1 MRTLLLRAI
10 FLAAGLGLVVIG
22 AIVAFDLLGDET
34 GPPPLDTSLLGVDEP
49 PTATPLPTETPL
61 PTATAE
67 PEPTVAPTVAP
78 EVPIARLVI
87 PSIRV
92 NAQVT
97 PRGVSADGAMEDP
110 KGPTEVAW
118 YTFSALPNR
127 PGNIVMAGHVDY
139 INYGAAVFYNIGR
152 LKQGDEIRIDLTNGE
167 TATYQVTSVT
177 LYKEA
182 TAPVAE
188 IVGPTDVETVTLI
201 TCGGVFNRALR
212 EYESRT
218 VVKAERVL

>member
-1 MRTLLLRAI
+1 MRTLILRAI

-22 AIVAFDLLGDET
+22 AIVAFDLLDDET
-34 GPPPLDTSLLGVDEP
+34 GPPPVDTSLLGVDEP
-49 PTATPLPTETPL
+49 PTPTATPPLP

-92 NAQVT
+92 NAPVT
-97 PRGVSADGAMEDP
+97 PRGVSADGVMEDP

-139 INYGAAVFYNIGR
+139 INYGAAVFYNISK
-152 LKQGDEIRIDLTNGE
+152 LKQGDEIQINLQNGE
-167 TATYQVTSVT
+167 TATYRVTSVT
-177 LYKEA
+177 LYDED

-218 VVKAERVL
+218 VVKAERA

>member
-10 FLAAGLGLVVIG
+10 CLVAGLGLVVIG
-22 AIVAFDLLGDET
+22 AIVVFNLLDDET
-34 GPPPLDTSLLGVDEP
+34 GPPPVDTTLLGVDEA
-49 PTATPLPTETPL
+49 PTVTPLATETPL
-61 PTATAE
+61 PTATAA

-92 NAQVT
+92 NAPVT
-97 PRGVSADGAMEDP
+97 PRGVSADGVMEDP

-139 INYGAAVFYNIGR
+139 INYGAAVFYSIGK
-152 LKQGDEIRIDLTNGE
+152 LKQGDEIRIDLQNGE
-167 TATYQVTSVT
+167 TATYRVTSVT
-177 LYKEA
+177 LYDEA

-218 VVKAERVL
+218 VVKAERA

>member
-1 MRTLLLRAI
+1 MRSLLLRAT

-22 AIVAFDLLGDET
+22 ALVAFDLLDNDT
-34 GPPPLDTSLLGVDEP
+34 GPPPIDTTLLGVDEP
-49 PTATPLPTETPL
+49 PTATAL
-61 PTATAE
+61 PTATSTAA
-67 PEPTVAPTVAP
+67 PEPTVPPTVAP

-92 NAQVT
+92 NAPVA
-97 PRGVSADGAMEDP
+97 PRGVSADGVMEDP

-139 INYGAAVFYNIGR
+139 VNYGAAVFYNISK
-152 LKQGDEIRIDLTNGE
+152 LKQGDEVQINLENGE
-167 TATYQVTSVT
+167 TATYRVTSVT

-201 TCGGVFNRALR
+201 TCGGVFDRTLR
-212 EYESRT
+212 EYDSRT

>member
-22 AIVAFDLLGDET
+22 AIVAFDLLDDDT
-34 GPPPLDTSLLGVDEP
+34 GPPPVDTSLLGVDEP
-49 PTATPLPTETPL
+49 PTATPLPVA
-61 PTATAE
+61 TATPE

-92 NAQVT
+92 NAPVT
-97 PRGVSADGAMEDP
+97 PRGVSADGVMEDP

-139 INYGAAVFYNIGR
+139 INYGAAVFYSISK
-152 LKQGDEIRIDLTNGE
+152 LKQGDEVLIDLQNGE
-167 TATYQVTSVT
+167 TATYRVTSVT
-177 LYKEA
+177 LYEEA

-188 IVGPTDVETVTLI
+188 IVGPTEVETLTLI
-201 TCGGVFNRALR
+201 TCGGVFNRTLR

-218 VVKAERVL
+218 VVKAERV